1 MAVNSIWT
9 PNTMIGGAM
18 NVISTGKGSGGGG
31 TAFQLTTAEYAS
43 LLYLEQHY
51 TSQTANK
58 TYENIPTSY
67 DAALRLYDKI
77 SKIKTKYANNA
88 GINLLLQI
96 SIEGLKGAFNS
107 YDLNARAIELGIQ
120 NLYLQEIIDAMHS
133 EEYLHPAYA
142 DITGTFSITKSFELA
157 PLFMYY
163 IKYYGVP
170 EVGVGFDPKKLMII
184 LTALENSGIDPYGVG
199 GT

>member
-1 MAVNSIWT
+1 MVLNSVWT
-9 PNTMIGGAM
+9 PNTTIGGAM
-18 NVISTGKGSGGGG
+18 NVVSTGKGGGGGG
-31 TAFQLTTAEYAS
+31 TAFQLTNLEYAA
-43 LLYLEQHY
+43 LVYLQQNY
-51 TSQTANK
+51 SSQTANK

-77 SKIKTKYANNA
+77 SKIKSQYTDNA

-96 SIEGLKGAFNS
+96 SIEALKGSFNS

-120 NLYLQEIIDAMHS
+120 NQYLQEIIDQIHS
-133 EEYLHPAYA
+133 EEYLNPAYA
-142 DITGTFSITKSFELA
+142 DITGTFAMTKTFELA

-170 EVGVGFDPKKLMII
+170 QPGVGFDPKKLIII
-184 LTALENSGIDPYGVG
+184 LTALENSGIDPYGG
-199 GT
+199 GEP

>member
-1 MAVNSIWT
+1 MALNSVWT
-9 PNTMIGGAM
+9 PNTTIGGAM
-18 NVISTGKGSGGGG
+18 NVVSTGKGGGGM
-31 TAFQLTTAEYAS
+31 AFQLTTTEYAS

-51 TSQTANK
+51 SSQTANK

-67 DAALRLYDKI
+67 DAALRLYEKI
-77 SKIKTKYANNA
+77 SKIKYQYTNNA

-96 SIEGLKGAFNS
+96 SIEALKGAFNS

-120 NLYLQEIIDAMHS
+120 NIYLQEIIDQIHS
-133 EEYLHPAYA
+133 EQYVNPAYA
-142 DITGTFSITKSFELA
+142 DITGTFAITKTFELA

-170 EVGVGFDPKKLMII
+170 QNGVGFDPKKLII
-184 LTALENSGIDPYGVG
+184 VLNALENSGIDPYG

>member
-1 MAVNSIWT
+1 MALNSVWT
-9 PNTMIGGAM
+9 PNTTIGGAM
-18 NVISTGKGSGGGG
+18 NVVSTGKGAGG
-31 TAFQLTTAEYAS
+31 TTFALTPVEYAS

-51 TSQTANK
+51 SSQTANK

-67 DAALRLYDKI
+67 DAALRLYDRI
-77 SKIKTKYANNA
+77 SKIKSQYTNNA

-96 SIEGLKGAFNS
+96 SIEALKGAFNS

-120 NLYLQEIIDAMHS
+120 NIYLQEIIDKIHS
-133 EEYLHPAYA
+133 EEYLNPAYA
-142 DITGTFSITKSFELA
+142 DITGTFSISKTFELA

-170 EVGVGFDPKKLMII
+170 EVGVGFDPNKLIII
-184 LTALENSGIDPYGVG
+184 LNALENSGIDPYV
-199 GT
+199 

>member
-1 MAVNSIWT
+1 MALNSIWT
-9 PNTMIGGAM
+9 PNTTIGGAM
-18 NVISTGKGSGGGG
+18 NVVSTGKGGGGG
-31 TAFQLTTAEYAS
+31 MAFQLTAAEYAS
-43 LLYLEQHY
+43 LFYLEQHY

-67 DAALRLYDKI
+67 DAALRLYEKI
-77 SKIKTKYANNA
+77 SKIKYQYTNNA

-96 SIEGLKGAFNS
+96 SIEALKGAFNS

-120 NLYLQEIIDAMHS
+120 NIYLQEIIETIHRQ
-133 EEYLHPAYA
+133 ENLNPAYA
-142 DITGTFSITKSFELA
+142 DITGTLSMTKTFELA

-170 EVGVGFDPKKLMII
+170 EVGVGFDPQKLIVV
-184 LTALENSGIDPYGVG
+184 LNALENSGIDPYG

>member
-9 PNTMIGGAM
+9 PNTTIGGAM
-18 NVISTGKGSGGGG
+18 NVISTGKGGGGG
-31 TAFQLTTAEYAS
+31 GGVFKLTDMEYAS
-43 LLYLEQHY
+43 LLSLEQQY

-77 SKIKTKYANNA
+77 SKIKSKYSNNS

-96 SIEGLKGAFNS
+96 SIEALKGAFNS

-120 NLYLQEIIDAMHS
+120 NIFLQEIIEAFHT
-133 EEYLHPAYA
+133 EENLNAAYA
-142 DITGTFSITKSFELA
+142 DITGTLSMTKTFELS

-170 EVGVGFDPKKLMII
+170 ESGVGFDPNKLIII
-184 LTALENSGIDPYGVG
+184 LTALENSGIDPYG

>member
-1 MAVNSIWT
+1 MALNSVWT
-9 PNTMIGGAM
+9 PNTTIGGAM
-18 NVISTGKGSGGGG
+18 NVVSTGKGGGG
-31 TAFQLTTAEYAS
+31 TAFALTPVEYTS
-43 LLYLEQHY
+43 LLYLQQHY
-51 TSQTANK
+51 SSQTANK

-67 DAALRLYDKI
+67 DAALRLYDRI
-77 SKIKTKYANNA
+77 SKIKSQYTNNA

-96 SIEGLKGAFNS
+96 SIEALKGAFNS

-120 NLYLQEIIDAMHS
+120 NLYLQEIIDAIHS
-133 EEYLHPAYA
+133 EEYLNPAYA
-142 DITGTFSITKSFELA
+142 DITGTFSMTKTFELA

-170 EVGVGFDPKKLMII
+170 EAGVGFDPKKLIII
-184 LTALENSGIDPYGVG
+184 LNALENSGIDPYE

>member
-1 MAVNSIWT
+1 MALNSVWT
-9 PNTMIGGAM
+9 PNTTIGGAM
-18 NVISTGKGSGGGG
+18 NVVSTGKGGGGM
-31 TAFQLTTAEYAS
+31 AFQLTTTEYAS

-51 TSQTANK
+51 SSQTANK

-67 DAALRLYDKI
+67 DAALRLYEKI
-77 SKIKTKYANNA
+77 SKIKYQYTNNA

-96 SIEGLKGAFNS
+96 SIEALKGAFNS

-120 NLYLQEIIDAMHS
+120 NIYLQEIIDQIHS
-133 EEYLHPAYA
+133 EQYVNPAYA
-142 DITGTFSITKSFELA
+142 DITGTFAMTKTFELA

-170 EVGVGFDPKKLMII
+170 QNGVGFDPKKLII
-184 LTALENSGIDPYGVG
+184 VLNALENSGIDPYG

>member
-1 MAVNSIWT
+1 MALNSVWT
-9 PNTMIGGAM
+9 PNTTIGGAM
-18 NVISTGKGSGGGG
+18 NVVYTGKGGGGG
-31 TAFQLTTAEYAS
+31 GMAFALTPAEYAS

-51 TSQTANK
+51 SSQTANK

-67 DAALRLYDKI
+67 DAALRLYDRI
-77 SKIKTKYANNA
+77 SKIKSQYTNNA

-96 SIEGLKGAFNS
+96 SIESLKGAFNS

-120 NLYLQEIIDAMHS
+120 NIYLQEIINTIHTQ
-133 EEYLHPAYA
+133 EFLNPAYA
-142 DITGTFSITKSFELA
+142 DITGTFSMTKTFELA

-170 EVGVGFDPKKLMII
+170 EVGVGFDPKKLIII
-184 LTALENSGIDPYGVG
+184 LNALENSGIDPYG

>member
-1 MAVNSIWT
+1 MALNSVWT
-9 PNTMIGGAM
+9 PNTTIGGAM
-18 NVISTGKGSGGGG
+18 NVVYTGKGAGG
-31 TAFQLTTAEYAS
+31 TAFALTPVEYAS

-51 TSQTANK
+51 SSQTANK

-67 DAALRLYDKI
+67 DAALRLYDRI
-77 SKIKTKYANNA
+77 SKIKSQYTNNA

-96 SIEGLKGAFNS
+96 SIEALKGAFNS

-120 NLYLQEIIDAMHS
+120 NIYLQEIIDKIHS
-133 EEYLHPAYA
+133 EEYLNPAYA
-142 DITGTFSITKSFELA
+142 DITGTFSMSKTFELA

-170 EVGVGFDPKKLMII
+170 EVGVGFDPKKLIII
-184 LTALENSGIDPYGVG
+184 LNALENSGIDPYG
-199 GT
+199 